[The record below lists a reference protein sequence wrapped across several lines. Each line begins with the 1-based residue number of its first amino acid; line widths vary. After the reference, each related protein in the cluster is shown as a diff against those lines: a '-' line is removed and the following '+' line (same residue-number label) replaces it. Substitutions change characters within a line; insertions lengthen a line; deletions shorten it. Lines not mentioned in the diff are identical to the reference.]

1 MMLSRVAD
9 SMFWMSRYIE
19 RAENIAR
26 FIDVNALLTM
36 ELGDSVHEQWGP
48 LVAVTGDE
56 ELFRERY
63 GEATRANVTRFLSF
77 DEENPNSIVS
87 CLALARENARIV
99 REYISTSM
107 WAQLNKFYL
116 MVHDQAKIDTPLD
129 DESEFYEEVR
139 AGAQLFVGVTDG
151 TLSHG
156 EGWHFARMGRLLE
169 RADKTS
175 RILDVRYFLLLPQV
189 TDVGT
194 PLDIVQWSALLRSA
208 SALNMY
214 RSIHGRLQPN
224 KIAEFLLLDPDF
236 PRAVRHCAD
245 VSERSLRFITGTP
258 PRTFRNAAEKKL
270 GRLRAELDFTSIEDV
285 MHEGF
290 HEFIDRLQ
298 IRLNEIGDA
307 MQESLLSPRTS
318 IVPPPPAA
326 VPTQT
331 QSQSQ
336 SQSQTRSSPASG
348 AQSQSLPNAAPS
360 GSPLTAVR
368 VVLGE

>member
-9 SMFWMSRYIE
+9 SMYWMSRYIE

-36 ELGDSVHEQWGP
+36 ELGDAIHEQWWP

-56 ELFRERY
+56 AIFREKY
-63 GEATRANVTRFLSF
+63 GEFTRDNVMRFLTF
-77 DEENPNSIVS
+77 DESYPNSIIS
-87 CLALARENARIV
+87 CLSMARENARIV
-99 REYISTSM
+99 REYISTAM
-107 WAQLNKFYL
+107 WGHLNKFYL
-116 MVHDQAKIDTPLD
+116 MVHDQAKLEARLD
-129 DESEFYEEVR
+129 AASEFYDEVR
-139 AGAQLFVGVTDG
+139 LGAQTFVGVTDG
-151 TLSHG
+151 TFSHG
-156 EGWHFARMGRLLE
+156 EGWHFARLARMLE

-175 RILDVRYFLLLPQV
+175 RILDVRYFLLLPQP

-194 PLDIVQWSALLRSA
+194 PIDVVQWSALLRST

-214 RSIHGRLQPN
+214 RAAHGRLQPN

-245 VSERSLRFITGTP
+245 SAESSLRFITGTP
-258 PRTFRNAAEKKL
+258 TRTFRSRAEQKL
-270 GRLRAELDFTSIEDV
+270 GRLRSELDYTSIDDV

-298 IRLNEIGDA
+298 IRLNEVGSAI
-307 MQESLLSPRTS
+307 QETLLTPRTS
-318 IVPPPPAA
+318 VPPPPAI
-326 VPTQT
+326 TNGSGGHST

-336 SQSQTRSSPASG
+336 SSGVDEPA
-348 AQSQSLPNAAPS
+348 
-360 GSPLTAVR
+360 
-368 VVLGE
+368 LGDFAES

>member
-36 ELGDSVHEQWGP
+36 ELGDAVHEQWGP

-56 ELFRERY
+56 EAFRESY
-63 GEATRANVTRFLSF
+63 SAPTRANVMRFLTF
-77 DEENPNSIVS
+77 DENYPNSIVS
-87 CLALARENARIV
+87 CLAGARENARIV
-99 REYISTSM
+99 REYISTGM
-107 WAQLNKFYL
+107 WEQLNKFYL
-116 MVHDQAKIDTPLD
+116 MVQDQAKLD
-129 DESEFYEEVR
+129 VALDAESEFYSEVR

-156 EGWHFARMGRLLE
+156 EGWHFARLGRMLE

-175 RILDVRYFLLLPQV
+175 RILDVRYFLLLPQI

-214 RSIHGRLQPN
+214 RTIHGRLQPN

-245 VSERSLRFITGTP
+245 VAERSLRAITGTP
-258 PRTFRNAAEKKL
+258 TRTFKNDAEKKL
-270 GRLRAELDFTSIEDV
+270 GRLRSELDYTSIDDV
-285 MHEGF
+285 LHEGF

-298 IRLNEIGDA
+298 IRLNEVGEA
-307 MQESLLSPRTS
+307 VQEGLLAPRSS
-318 IVPPPPAA
+318 IVPPPPSKVEAPKI
-326 VPTQT
+326 V
-331 QSQSQ
+331 SQSQ
-336 SQSQTRSSPASG
+336 SQVQSSD
-348 AQSQSLPNAAPS
+348 LID
-360 GSPLTAVR
+360 LV
-368 VVLGE
+368 E

>member
-9 SMFWMSRYIE
+9 SMYWMSRYIE

-36 ELGDSVHEQWGP
+36 ELGDTVHQQWGP

-56 ELFRERY
+56 ATFRESY
-63 GEATRANVTRFLSF
+63 GDATRANVMRFLTF
-77 DEENPNSIVS
+77 DESYPNSIIS
-87 CLALARENARIV
+87 CLSAARENARIV
-99 REYISTSM
+99 REYISTAM
-107 WAQLNKFYL
+107 WEQLNKFYL
-116 MVHDQAKIDTPLD
+116 MVHDQAKLDVPLEA
-129 DESEFYEEVR
+129 ESDFYSEVR
-139 AGAQLFVGVTDG
+139 AGSQQFVGVTDG
-151 TLSHG
+151 TFSHG
-156 EGWHFARMGRLLE
+156 EGWHFARLGRMLE

-214 RSIHGRLQPN
+214 RAAHGRLQPS

-245 VSERSLRFITGTP
+245 AAESSLRYITGTP
-258 PRTFRNAAEKKL
+258 PRTFKNSAEQKL
-270 GRLRAELDFTSIEDV
+270 GRLRAELDYTSIDDV
-285 MHEGF
+285 LNEGF

-298 IRLNEIGDA
+298 MRLNEVGGALQD
-307 MQESLLSPRTS
+307 SLLTPRNS
-318 IVPPPPAA
+318 IMPPPPPPPVLGPGIDVANA
-326 VPTQT
+326 QI

-336 SQSQTRSSPASG
+336 STSKAFAGR
-348 AQSQSLPNAAPS
+348 LD
-360 GSPLTAVR
+360 
-368 VVLGE
+368 

>member
-26 FIDVNALLTM
+26 FIDVNAVLTM
-36 ELGDSVHEQWGP
+36 ELGDAIHQQWGP

-56 ELFRERY
+56 AMFKERY
-63 GEATRANVTRFLSF
+63 ADANRVNVMHFLTF

-87 CLALARENARIV
+87 CLSSARENARIV
-99 REYISTSM
+99 REYISTAM
-107 WAQLNKFYL
+107 WGQLNEFYL
-116 MVHDQAKIDTPLD
+116 MVHDYARRAISLD
-129 DESEFYEEVR
+129 AEAEFYEEVR
-139 AGAQLFVGVTDG
+139 KGSQLFVGVTDG

-175 RILDVRYFLLLPQV
+175 RILDVRYFLLLPKLS
-189 TDVGT
+189 DVGT

-214 RSIHGRLQPN
+214 RATYGRLQPN

-236 PRAVRHCAD
+236 PRAVRHCCDGA
-245 VSERSLRFITGTP
+245 EGSLRCITGTP
-258 PRTFRNAAEKKL
+258 MRTFRNSAEKKL
-270 GRLRAELDFTSIEDV
+270 GRLRSELDYTSIDDV
-285 MHEGF
+285 LHEGF

-298 IRLNEIGDA
+298 IRLNEVGEAIH
-307 MQESLLSPRTS
+307 ESLLAPLTS
-318 IVPPPPAA
+318 APSQS
-326 VPTQT
+326 QT
-331 QSQSQ
+331 QSQTYREPVEQ
-336 SQSQTRSSPASG
+336 MT
-348 AQSQSLPNAAPS
+348 
-360 GSPLTAVR
+360 
-368 VVLGE
+368 E

>member
-9 SMFWMSRYIE
+9 SMFWMSKYIE

-26 FIDVNALLTM
+26 FVDVNAHLTM
-36 ELGDSVHEQWGP
+36 ELGDAVQQQWWP

-63 GEATRANVTRFLSF
+63 GEATRATVTRFLTF
-77 DEENPNSIVS
+77 DEEYPNSIVS
-87 CLALARENARIV
+87 CLASARENARIV
-99 REYISTSM
+99 REYISTAM
-107 WAQLNKFYL
+107 WSQLNKFYL
-116 MVHDQAKIDTPLD
+116 MVHDQAKRDIALD
-129 DESEFYEEVR
+129 AEAEFYEEVR
-139 AGAQLFVGVTDG
+139 EGAQLFVGITDG

-189 TDVGT
+189 SDVGT

-214 RSIHGRLQPN
+214 RTAHGRIQPS

-236 PRAVRHCAD
+236 PRAVRHCCD
-245 VSERSLRFITGTP
+245 VAERSLRFITGTP
-258 PRTFRNAAEKKL
+258 MHTFRNSAEKRL
-270 GRLRAELDFTSIEDV
+270 GRLRSELDFTAIDDV
-285 MHEGF
+285 LHEGF

-298 IRLNEIGDA
+298 VRLNEIGEAID
-307 MQESLLSPRTS
+307 ENLLSPQK
-318 IVPPPPAA
+318 A
-326 VPTQT
+326 TQN
-331 QSQSQ
+331 QSQGSQSQ
-336 SQSQTRSSPASG
+336 SQSQDQRQFYP
-348 AQSQSLPNAAPS
+348 
-360 GSPLTAVR
+360 V
-368 VVLGE
+368 GERTE